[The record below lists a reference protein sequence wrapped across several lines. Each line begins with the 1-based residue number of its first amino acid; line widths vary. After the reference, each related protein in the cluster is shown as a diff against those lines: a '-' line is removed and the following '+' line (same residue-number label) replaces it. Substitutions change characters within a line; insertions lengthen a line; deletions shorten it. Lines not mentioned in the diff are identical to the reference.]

1 MTVYISRKANLKVN
15 IGVYYEHARNFL
27 LWMLGGLLFVAAV
40 LIAVC
45 IHLNSQFIRV
55 NIEAGEYISAT
66 DILGEGA
73 TFEGDFDPD
82 CINRAGVYYFNVRL
96 GGKTQRVRLAV
107 KDTKA
112 PEITVKD
119 VYFAL
124 GRTPDGEIY
133 YPSPMDFIDTVYEP
147 DDFTGEFITPI
158 PDLKRLGR
166 YDMQIQFT
174 DVSGNKTEV
183 FDVKMTQISDYEP
196 PKIEASELIVCALGE
211 PIEYMSYVTL
221 TDNCTG
227 ELRVEVD
234 ESALNLDAVGEYT
247 VSIIGID
254 RVGNQSEPISVKVKV
269 VESYDGKKLDKMLSA
284 MLSRLSI
291 DGKNKEQICRDV
303 YKLVRETLVY
313 TGDSYKGNVDRAA
326 YYALM
331 GGGGDC
337 YSFYSVTKLL
347 LDRCGI
353 ESIEIE
359 RSGGTG
365 EGTHFWNFVN
375 IGEGAEERWYHLDT
389 TPLAPDKY
397 DHSGCLLTDKQIN
410 AYNKVRRDF
419 YRYDQGRYPATSEEI
434 ITPTKALE
442 EFY

>member
-1 MTVYISRKANLKVN
+1 MTVYISRKAKLKVR
-15 IGVYYEHARNFL
+15 IGVYYEDARNFL
-27 LWMLGGLLFVAAV
+27 LFILGGLLLIAAV

-45 IHLNSQFIRV
+45 IYLNSQFVRV

-73 TFEGDFDPD
+73 TFDGDFDPD
-82 CINRAGVYYFNVRL
+82 CINHAGVYYFNVSGSGR
-96 GGKTQRVRLAV
+96 TQRVRLAV

-124 GRTPDGEIY
+124 NRNSDGEMY

-147 DDFTGEFITPI
+147 DHFTGEFLTPI
-158 PDLKRLGR
+158 PDLKRLGS
-166 YDMQIQFT
+166 YEMQIQFT
-174 DVSGNKTEV
+174 DASGNKTEV
-183 FDVKMTQISDYEP
+183 FTVKMTQISDYEP
-196 PKIEASELIVCALGE
+196 PVIEASELIVCALGE
-211 PIEYMSYVTL
+211 PIEYAPYVTL
-221 TDNCTG
+221 ADNCTG
-227 ELRVEVD
+227 ELRIEVD
-234 ESALNLDAVGEYT
+234 ESGLNLDAVGEYT
-247 VSIIGID
+247 VSVVGID
-254 RVGNQSEPISVKVKV
+254 RVGNQSEPVPIKVRV
-269 VESYDGKKLDKMLSA
+269 VESYDEKKLDGMLEQMISQI
-284 MLSRLSI
+284 SP
-291 DGKNKEQICRDV
+291 DGKSREQICRDI

-313 TGDSYKGNVDRAA
+313 TGDSYKGDVNRAA

-337 YSFYSVTKLL
+337 YSFYSLTKLL

-353 ESIEIE
+353 ESLEVE
-359 RSGGTG
+359 RAGGMG
-365 EGTHFWNFVN
+365 EGTHFWNLVN
-375 IGEGAEERWYHLDT
+375 IGEGAEDRWYHLDT
-389 TPLAPDKY
+389 TPLAIDRY

-410 AYNKVRRDF
+410 AYNKVRRNF
-419 YRYDQGRYPATSEEI
+419 YKYDKSRYPAVSEEI